1 MLSAPDFNTYIF
13 GIVLQ
18 FPIDWLKRNFWNTS
32 DTCVKH
38 FWAQVKF
45 SRINPKYKTKY
56 QKADPAFIFLI
67 TLLIS
72 GDQ

>member
-1 MLSAPDFNTYIF
+1 MLDFRVAYMLLKPDMVFATNVTNAI
-13 GIVLQ
+13 G
-18 FPIDWLKRNFWNTS
+18 
-32 DTCVKH
+32 VKY

-56 QKADPAFIFLI
+56 QKAEPAFIFLI

-72 GDQ
+72 GDQCWR

>member
-1 MLSAPDFNTYIF
+1 MLDFRVAYMLLKPDMVFVTNAI
-13 GIVLQ
+13 G
-18 FPIDWLKRNFWNTS
+18 
-32 DTCVKH
+32 VKY

-56 QKADPAFIFLI
+56 QKADPASIFLI

-72 GDQ
+72 GDQC